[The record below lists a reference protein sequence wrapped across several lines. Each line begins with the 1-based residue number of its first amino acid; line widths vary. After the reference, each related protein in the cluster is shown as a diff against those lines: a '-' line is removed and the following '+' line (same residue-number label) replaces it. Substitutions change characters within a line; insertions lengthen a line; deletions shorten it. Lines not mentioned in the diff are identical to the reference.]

1 MDDPERDDTGLLAS
15 ILHLTW
21 TEAISDGL
29 SEFDVWRRVAQ
40 RAEQTL
46 AVNPLRD
53 QRNR

>member
-21 TEAISDGL
+21 AEAVSDGL
-29 SEFDVWRRVAQ
+29 SEFDAWRLVAQ

-46 AVNPLRD
+46 AVSSSRD